1 MIDPDPVVMNDSP
14 MEKISLMNDPDPVV
28 ILMPELSLN
37 L

>member
-14 MEKISLMNDPDPVV
+14 MEKLMNDPDPVV